1 MKYGLDSFQQL
12 EATAFLILFTQ
23 FPRIFT
29 PPQFFARPVSVSFGR
44 VAKWITLAM
53 RVRVPDRGV
62 CCTAEIQF
70 LFHRVMWK
78 DAEIL
83 RRFHP
88 CTAPS
93 TSNRPS
99 HQQLRCFPNQYM
111 TGGTLCARCCP

>member
-1 MKYGLDSFQQL
+1 MKYGLESFQQL
-12 EATAFLILFTQ
+12 EATTFLILFTQ

-70 LFHRVMWK
+70 LFHRYV
-78 DAEIL
+78 E
-83 RRFHP
+83 
-88 CTAPS
+88 
-93 TSNRPS
+93 
-99 HQQLRCFPNQYM
+99 RCGDSSDISPLHSPLYLQS
-111 TGGTLCARCCP
+111 P